1 MNCNSRFFSSPI
13 LLIVGLLFI
22 SYSCNSST
30 NSVNEE
36 EAATEETVADS
47 VTVDTKPKSIA
58 DLVNTK
64 DETKLNESQLKVQ
77 GLLEACVAND
87 YASAA
92 SFIMYRG
99 KDEARM
105 GYDSFDYNNANEAN
119 TVKVTCDV
127 IVAWLGTSQSYEFIS
142 FQEEETEF
150 GLQYVVEVMFKK
162 EKIGIERHFF
172 YLMDTPKGK
181 LLVNMV

>member
-1 MNCNSRFFSSPI
+1 MNHIFRFFFSPM

-22 SYSCNSST
+22 SISCNSSSEPANEKTEVGDEVVEDSVKAEVKT
-30 NSVNEE
+30 NSIE
-36 EAATEETVADS
+36 
-47 VTVDTKPKSIA
+47 

-64 DETKLNESQLKVQ
+64 DETKLNESQVKVQ
-77 GLLEACVAND
+77 GLLEACVAGD
-87 YASAA
+87 YATAA
-92 SFIMYRG
+92 TFIMYRG
-99 KDEARM
+99 KDETRM

-127 IVAWLGTSQSYEFIS
+127 IVSWLGSSQSYEFIS
-142 FQEEETEF
+142 YQEEETEF

-162 EKIGIERHFF
+162 EKLGIERHFF